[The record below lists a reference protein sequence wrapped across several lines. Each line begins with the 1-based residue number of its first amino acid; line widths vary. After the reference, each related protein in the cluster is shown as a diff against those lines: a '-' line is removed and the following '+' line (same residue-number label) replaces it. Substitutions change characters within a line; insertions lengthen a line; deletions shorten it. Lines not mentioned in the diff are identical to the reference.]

1 MIHELCWIETMA
13 RYHVAASVMI
23 TTQLRKEV
31 VLEIKEIDEIGEIGE
46 IEKIEENK
54 EKEEI
59 EDME

>member
-54 EKEEI
+54 EKEE
-59 EDME
+59 ME